1 MLVSRYKVDTDARP
15 LQRRSGAV
23 GSRRGRASIV
33 QAYFFN
39 HRKNA
44 AQSFGRLA
52 AEPLQSVM
60 TILVVAIALALP
72 AMLYVGVSSLQQLSG
87 SWDSSAQMTLF
98 LKKGAKDQAVKDLIK
113 ALESNDELAQ
123 VLYISPS
130 QALDQLQASAGFGE
144 ALTLLDDNPLPP
156 VLLVVPAAVIEADVA
171 RVEQLG
177 KILAEQPLVA
187 EVQLDM
193 KWLQRMQQ
201 ILGIGRQITVLLG
214 GALSL
219 GVLLVVG
226 NTIRLAIESRREEI
240 LVVKLVGGTNGFV
253 RRPFLYTGLWYG
265 VFGGLIA
272 WVGVVI
278 AQFWLGTTVSR
289 LAVLYQSDFILK
301 NIGFDGML
309 LLITLGG
316 TLGLIG
322 AALAVARHI
331 AQLEP

>member
-1 MLVSRYKVDTDARP
+1 MSRYKNGPDTP
-15 LQRRSGAV
+15 TQSRRSGAV
-23 GSRRGRASIV
+23 ESRRSLVAIV
-33 QAYFFN
+33 RAYFHS

-44 AQSFGRLA
+44 SQSFDRLVS
-52 AEPLQSVM
+52 EPLQSVM
-60 TILVVAIALALP
+60 TMLVVAIALALP
-72 AMLYVGVSSLQQLSG
+72 TMLYVGVSSLQQLSG

-98 LKKGAKDQAVKDLIK
+98 LKKGAKDKAIQDLIK
-113 ALESNDELAQ
+113 ELESNDELAEIR
-123 VLYISPS
+123 YISPRE
-130 QALDQLQASAGFGE
+130 ALDALQDSAGFGE
-144 ALTLLDDNPLPP
+144 ALTHLDDNPLPP
-156 VLLVVPAAVIEADVA
+156 VLLVEPAAAIETNVP
-171 RVEQLG
+171 RVEQLMET
-177 KILAEQPLVA
+177 LAQQPLVG

-201 ILGIGRQITVLLG
+201 ILDIGRQITVLLG

-272 WVGVVI
+272 WLGVVI
-278 AQFWLGTTVSR
+278 AQFWLGATVTR
-289 LAVLYQSDFILK
+289 LAALYQSDFALK
-301 NIGFDGML
+301 NIGLDGML
-309 LLITLGG
+309 LLIALGG
-316 TLGLIG
+316 ILGLIG
-322 AALAVARHI
+322 AALAVGRHI

>member
-1 MLVSRYKVDTDARP
+1 MPRHKIDTDTP
-15 LQRRSGAV
+15 SQPRRSGAV
-23 GSRRGRASIV
+23 ESRRSLVSIV
-33 QAYFFN
+33 RAYFHN

-44 AQSFGRLA
+44 SESFRRMVG
-52 AEPLQSVM
+52 EPLQSVM
-60 TILVVAIALALP
+60 TMLVVAIALALP

-98 LKKGAKDQAVKDLIK
+98 LKKGAKDKAIKGLIK
-113 ALESNDELAQ
+113 QLESNDELAEIH
-123 VLYISPS
+123 YISPS
-130 QALDQLQASAGFGE
+130 QALDALQGSAGFGE

-156 VLLVVPAAVIEADVA
+156 VLLVVPIAAIEADVP
-171 RVEQLG
+171 RVEQLV
-177 KILAEQPLVA
+177 KTLAQQPLVD

-201 ILGIGRQITVLLG
+201 ILDIGRQITLLLG

-226 NTIRLAIESRREEI
+226 NTIRLAIENRREEI

-272 WVGVVI
+272 WLGVVI
-278 AQFWLGTTVSR
+278 AQFWLGATVAR
-289 LAVLYQSDFILK
+289 LAALYQSDFALK
-301 NIGFDGML
+301 GIGFDGML
-309 LLITLGG
+309 VLIALGG
-316 TLGLIG
+316 ILGLVG
-322 AALAVARHI
+322 AALAVGRHI

>member
-1 MLVSRYKVDTDARP
+1 MPRYKASTA
-15 LQRRSGAV
+15 LQSKRGGAV
-23 GSRRGRASIV
+23 ESRSNLRTMLS
-33 QAYFFN
+33 AYADN

-44 AQSFGRLA
+44 SESLQRLL

-60 TILVVAIALALP
+60 TILVVAIALGLP

-98 LKKGAKDQAVKDLIK
+98 LKKDAQDGAIK
-113 ALESNDELAQ
+113 ALMANLELNDALAE
-123 VLYISPS
+123 VHYISPD
-130 QALDQLQASAGFGE
+130 QALDTLRDSAGFGE
-144 ALTLLDDNPLPP
+144 ALTLLDENPLPP
-156 VLLVVPAAVIEADVA
+156 VLLVVPIAAVEADVP
-171 RVEQLG
+171 RVEQLVQT
-177 KILAEQPLVA
+177 LAKQPLVD

-201 ILGIGRQITVLLG
+201 ILDIGRQITVLLG

-265 VFGGLIA
+265 VCGGFIA
-272 WVGVVI
+272 WIGVVF
-278 AQFWLGTTVSR
+278 AQFWLGATVTR
-289 LAVLYQSDFILK
+289 LAGLYQSDFVLK
-301 NIGFDGML
+301 SLGLEGML
-309 LLITLGG
+309 VLIVFGG
-316 TLGLIG
+316 ALGLLG
-322 AALAVARHI
+322 AGLAVGRHI